1 MCAIICK
8 KTSFFTSCHIL
19 PLNSVRHFFIV
30 SFGKSVKHMR
40 KTILILL
47 AALSILAASCS
58 MAYEGTGSVDV
69 SVQSAGSGS
78 RSVMPG
84 TYVEPEYYRVSIE
97 KDDSV
102 QISSAEFSKD
112 NPSVTFHDIPFG
124 SYTAVGYGYTDAGR
138 KNLIAMGSAELTVGN
153 GSNSVSIVLSPIGE
167 SELDLKGKIVLNL
180 DFAEGMQV
188 DEIRLVSDALAGTD
202 TESASAE
209 SAVVATKKDVVLSET
224 GGYQLNLEI
233 PVGLG
238 QSLHLEYFSS
248 GQYLG
253 RSASEIY
260 NIYAGQTAVS
270 MQNDGS
276 ENDLYRD
283 ITFSA
288 AKNLTTFEI
297 MNPTAL
303 NSLTVE
309 FTVPDYEFDFIEFSV
324 GQGAGSTNKQ
334 LSYSELSSY
343 SGQKTSHTFSNLA
356 DSTEYKISA
365 RVRHTTGKYSPYLD
379 RFMKTATPLGSVSLV
394 YDDAIKALSPGQ
406 TYQFGLSYSPVTAT
420 DFGGTWS
427 VTSGSE
433 YGHISEKGL
442 LSVTGIG
449 QIVVT
454 YEAKNNSK
462 TNSVTVDV
470 RLDKPEVASPVFN
483 SETNAIDL
491 TWKASGKIVDHYDI
505 YRKTDGGAESKIG
518 TVKASETSYSDTD
531 ITSGHSYSYMVKA
544 LTEDE
549 ANYSESAWTSQI
561 STVAPTIS
569 MSFQPGPTD
578 IDLMDGIQQNQVFT
592 YDKPLVIEVS
602 QREGY
607 SYQWILNDT
616 VISTTNRAEINST
629 LECLN
634 KTELQ
639 SYQSLML
646 VITDNESGYKY
657 SGSLNLFYVEDLKDL
672 PDYDV
677 LSVTSEGGKR
687 FSTQTAE
694 GSARTIQLSATTE
707 KDLPYIT
714 WSVPED
720 NGIATV
726 DPATGLVTLT
736 GGWGEVT
743 VTAKPT
749 YGDGA
754 AQTITLDIYKATVS
768 NAVMLVNAINT
779 TWRNHFEG
787 AASAFGDDW
796 ARTIFSSAT
805 LNYDSDGFHFTRPSD
820 SISDNSAY
828 ATINASIVL
837 GEGDGNTAT
846 VKTNGNV
853 GFSLYDHQWDGAGT
867 AAGTEDLKIISCN
880 NQSLFVELPFNQG
893 TAEITYESIRV
904 KTDGGENTRG
914 GYYSVDFS
922 EDILGTEGQ
931 NLDRTGDYKIDDAV
945 EAANITKLIY

>member
-1 MCAIICK
+1 M
-8 KTSFFTSCHIL
+8 
-19 PLNSVRHFFIV
+19 NSVRHFFIV

-40 KTILILL
+40 KTILVLL

-138 KNLIAMGSAELTVGN
+138 ENLIAMGSAELTVGN

-209 SAVVATKKDVVLSET
+209 SAAVATVKDVVLSET

-238 QSLHLEYFSS
+238 QSLHLEFFSS

-297 MNPTAL
+297 KNPTAL
-303 NSLTVE
+303 KSLTVE
-309 FTVPDYEFDFIEFSV
+309 FTVPDYEFDSIEFSV
-324 GQGAGSTNKQ
+324 VKGEGSTNTQ

-343 SGQKTSHTFSNLA
+343 RGQKITHTFSNLA

-379 RFMKTATPLGSVSLV
+379 RIMKTATPLDSVSLV
-394 YDDAIKALSPGQ
+394 YDEDAIKALSPGQ
-406 TYQFGLSYSPVTAT
+406 TYKFGLSYSPVIAT

-427 VTSGSE
+427 VTSGGE
-433 YGHISEKGL
+433 YGYISESGL

-449 QIVVT
+449 QIVVA
-454 YEAKNNSK
+454 YEANNSGRK
-462 TNSVTVDV
+462 ASVTVDV
-470 RLDKPEVASPVFN
+470 RLNKPEVASPVFN

-491 TWKASGKIVDHYDI
+491 TWTASGQIVDHYDI
-505 YRKTDGGAESKIG
+505 YRKTDGGAESRID
-518 TVKASETSYSDTD
+518 TVKAPVNTYSDTK

-544 LTEDE
+544 LTADE
-549 ANYSESAWTSQI
+549 ANYAESAWTSQI

-569 MSFQPGPTD
+569 ISFQPGPTD

-592 YDKPLVIEVS
+592 YDKPLIIEVS

-646 VITDNESGYKY
+646 VIMDNESGYKY

-677 LSVTSEGGKR
+677 LSVTSEGGER
-687 FSTQTAE
+687 FSTQTAD
-694 GSARTIQLSATTE
+694 GRARTVQLSATTE

-736 GGWGEVT
+736 GGWGKVT

-754 AQTITLDIYKATVS
+754 AQTITLDIYKATVADERELVDAVNIIFRNEITKADNSMSHDWYTTAGTHSDTISS
-768 NAVMLVNAINT
+768 NGFSFQPAVTAGSAGYININATSENIKTIIREINDSDLKSKAEKAEIESISSNGNIDISYKENGGWGET
-779 TWRNHFEG
+779 G
-787 AASAFGDDW
+787 ALGDNDPLTVI
-796 ARTIFSSAT
+796 APSKAT
-805 LNYDSDGFHFTRPSD
+805 LTVDLPYGQGK
-820 SISDNSAY
+820 AY
-828 ATINASIVL
+828 ITLSSIVVRD
-837 GEGDGNTAT
+837 GDNTSA
-846 VKTNGNV
+846 
-853 GFSLYDHQWDGAGT
+853 
-867 AAGTEDLKIISCN
+867 
-880 NQSLFVELPFNQG
+880 
-893 TAEITYESIRV
+893 
-904 KTDGGENTRG
+904 RG
-914 GYYSVDFS
+914 GTYTVTSDM
-922 EDILGTEGQ
+922 ILGTECEVF
-931 NLDRTGDYKIDDAV
+931 NKEISDSDKTVTKILND
-945 EAANITKLIY
+945 